1 MRVLVCD
8 DDQDSAEALGTLLAV
23 SSPVH
28 VIVDLGFDGRQAVDI
43 ARNTRPDVVILDL
56 EMPVLNGFDAAAAIR
71 ATLSP
76 PPMLVAVSGAPA
88 AVIAAEAGSVFDH
101 ALRKPLDFDDLCRLL
116 FKQ

>member
-1 MRVLVCD
+1 MGQRANTPVQLIAGRERRKAGKGGEGGIAPRD
-8 DDQDSAEALGTLLAV
+8 G
-23 SSPVH
+23 SPASPP
-28 VIVDLGFDGRQAVDI
+28 LPPFGRQAVDI
-43 ARNTRPDVVILDL
+43 ARDTRPDVVILDL

-101 ALRKPLDFDDLCRLL
+101 AL
-116 FKQ
+116 